1 MWLARC
7 WGQAVSSV
15 AELEVGG
22 GGKKLGGRGERERE
36 RERELDLT
44 EPGSRVSGLGSVA

>member
-15 AELEVGG
+15 AELEVGWG
-22 GGKKLGGRGERERE
+22 GGKKLGGERERQSE
-36 RERELDLT
+36 AGPDRAWEQSQR
-44 EPGSRVSGLGSVA
+44 PGISGIA